1 MMSWLIALSNGLK
14 CGLKSMFA
22 SGDSTKV
29 QGYES
34 AVLMM
39 GMF

>member
-1 MMSWLIALSNGLK
+1 MMGWLLELGKGLK

-34 AVLMM
+34 TVLMM